1 MINAENLAQSLVL
14 ILENNATPIMATEF
28 WATRENS
35 LATGRGGLLL
45 SLFEVGKLNVESIQ
59 ITGTVEDLFDAS
71 LSIHGRQ
78 LISNSSGDAASKES
92 RVLGDI
98 FTGFSA
104 QVWTK
109 LVLKQALPNSD
120 FKAGSGSIDRP
131 GLAHGNMIR
140 ELTQWLTSENT
151 ERGKFDSS
159 ETTFEGSGW
168 CNGRA
173 GLAVSLA
180 IAQYF
185 DSAVNNYEEEL
196 LVIANQILSDVK
208 NDKHLPEPSLC
219 HGLPGVLVICSG
231 IGRQIN
237 NDRLLRQSIQLFDEL
252 VDESIL
258 LRGPSDTYIDNSWL
272 TGTAGVLWANSAVR
286 ARPSINP
293 LLPTDSKTYFDC
305 ANSS

>member
-1 MINAENLAQSLVL
+1 MINAENLAQSLFL

-28 WATRENS
+28 WATREDS
-35 LATGRGGLLL
+35 LATGKGGLLL
-45 SLFEVGKLNVESIQ
+45 SLFETGNLDVDSIE
-59 ITGTVEDLFDAS
+59 IAEIVEDLFDAS
-71 LSIHGRQ
+71 LAIHGRQ
-78 LISNSSGDAASKES
+78 LIVNSPRHATSKES

-109 LVLKQALPNSD
+109 LVLKQTLPDSD
-120 FKAGSGSIDRP
+120 FKVGFGSIDRP
-131 GLAHGNMIR
+131 GLAHGNLIR
-140 ELTQWLTSENT
+140 ELTQWLTSENI

-159 ETTFEGSGW
+159 ENSFEGSGW

-173 GLAVSLA
+173 GLAVSIA
-180 IAQYF
+180 IAQYL

-196 LVIANQILSDVK
+196 LVIANQMLSNVK
-208 NDKHLPEPSLC
+208 NDKHILEPSLC

-237 NDRLLRQSIQLFDEL
+237 DDRLLNQSIQLFDEL
-252 VDESIL
+252 IDESIL
-258 LRGPSDTYIDNSWL
+258 LRGPSDSYIDNSWL
-272 TGTAGVLWANSAVR
+272 TGTAGLLWANSAVH

-293 LLPTDSKTYFDC
+293 LMPTDSKIYFDFVK
-305 ANSS
+305 SK

>member
-35 LATGRGGLLL
+35 LATGKGGLLL

-109 LVLKQALPNSD
+109 LVLKQTLPNSD

-293 LLPTDSKTYFDC
+293 LLPTDSKIYFDC